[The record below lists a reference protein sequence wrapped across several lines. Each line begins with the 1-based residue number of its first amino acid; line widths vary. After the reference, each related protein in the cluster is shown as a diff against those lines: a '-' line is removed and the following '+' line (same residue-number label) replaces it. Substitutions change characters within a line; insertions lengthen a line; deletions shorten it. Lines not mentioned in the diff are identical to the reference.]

1 MDHFLSHKGYHI
13 QWPTPK
19 IDYQPTVQT
28 VFIVVELPFLIRDFT
43 ISVALHIQHF
53 TIHAAKSSL
62 IYRRVRK
69 YKLAAI

>member
-1 MDHFLSHKGYHI
+1 MADTKDRLPADSTNCFYSSR
-13 QWPTPK
+13 
-19 IDYQPTVQT
+19 
-28 VFIVVELPFLIRDFT
+28 PFLIRDFT